1 VLCRRWT
8 WRQAEVTKLTRTTT
22 HVAINVDGLPRVTR
36 ADVEMICEEVAMQ
49 VRLFCAAQAE
59 CKMLAADSPVIEV

>member
-1 VLCRRWT
+1 
-8 WRQAEVTKLTRTTT
+8 VTKLTRTTT